1 MPIYLRFFKS
11 MAAMFLKTCRY
22 ETLSPTVGMNTN
34 LRRYIKVTL
43 TQVVFKNMAAML
55 LKSACLV
62 LVLGVSLTLVGC
74 DLRAKEDAGG
84 IASPAEE
91 TYDNKVNP
99 SQDADSSFLYDT
111 SIADLTGSSAA
122 ILDEQTVQVQGE
134 VVGDARTVDFDDEH
148 FWITLQAEE
157 KNKFSTI
164 TIFCTKNTTDLIDTF
179 GSYGRRGTTLQ
190 IRGTFNLTCE
200 QHDGLCDIHA
210 ESSTVR
216 ALGNTVSPPLQLE
229 SLAFGF
235 TMLIFGGIMIGLYVY
250 IAKAKRK
257 KLVKEEAEEF
267 PDEEED

>member
-1 MPIYLRFFKS
+1 MSKIMQKS
-11 MAAMFLKTCRY
+11 SFIILSALFAALA
-22 ETLSPTVGMNTN
+22 
-34 LRRYIKVTL
+34 L
-43 TQVVFKNMAAML
+43 T
-55 LKSACLV
+55 
-62 LVLGVSLTLVGC
+62 GC
-74 DLRAKEDAGG
+74 DLQAKEDAGG

-91 TYDNKVNP
+91 TYENRVNP

-111 SIADLTGSSAA
+111 SIADLTGTSAA

-164 TIFCTKNTTDLIDTF
+164 TVFCTKNTTDLIDTF

-200 QHDGLCDIHA
+200 EHDGLCDIHA

-216 ALGNTVSPPLQLE
+216 ALGNTVNPPLEFE

-235 TMLIFGGIMIGLYVY
+235 TMLIFGGIMIAAY
-250 IAKAKRK
+250 ILSARAKRK
-257 KLVKEEAEEF
+257 KIAEDEAAQDAD
-267 PDEEED
+267 DEDD